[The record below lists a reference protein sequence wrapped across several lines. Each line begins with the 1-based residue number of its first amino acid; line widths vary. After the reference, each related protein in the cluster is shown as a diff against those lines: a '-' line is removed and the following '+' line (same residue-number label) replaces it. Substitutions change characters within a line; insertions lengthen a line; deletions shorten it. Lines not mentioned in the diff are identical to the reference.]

1 MRCLAPAD
9 SAPTVRAE
17 CDFLDFD
24 SRKAPIQVNHVV
36 SGTAVFSNVA
46 FKRAIGG
53 AVVEVDS
60 NSEIVGATGTAGG
73 RVAFKNS
80 TFEDIQLDEAVGSR
94 GAFVVLSGVKPLAF
108 SDSKLLIFN
117 GAKQTTIKKN
127 LKAAAQLSPPFLSLN
142 DPWLLETLAVR
153 RTQSVHD
160 CLPGQAYL
168 VCS

>member
-1 MRCLAPAD
+1 MRCFAPAD

-24 SRKAPIQVNHVV
+24 SRESSIQANHVA
-36 SGTAVFSNVA
+36 SGTAFFSNVA
-46 FKRAIGG
+46 FKRAIGV
-53 AVVEVDS
+53 AVVLVDS
-60 NSEIVGATGTAGG
+60 NSEILATGTAGG

-80 TFEDIQLDEAVGSR
+80 TFEDIQVDEAVGSQ
-94 GAFVVLSGVKPLAF
+94 GASVVLSGVKPMAF
-108 SDSKLLIFN
+108 SDSKLLIFD
-117 GAKQTTIKKN
+117 GDKQTTIKKN
-127 LKAAAQLSPPFLSLN
+127 LKAAARLTPSFLSLN

-160 CLPGQAYL
+160 CLPWQAYL